1 MARRLGIDL
10 EPADFFVEP
19 ALADGT
25 HGVAVRQELSLVAAG
40 SGRQTQHFL
49 EPRHPTPQGSRTV
62 MTANTADVIELKQ
75 PHATRTVDQGP
86 VRDRRDPA
94 ARPRAGQHVRLG
106 DPQGPAR
113 RPDDRHAA
121 GGRADRHHR
130 RRRVPGHGDGR
141 GRQLQRRLGGAG
153 HPALAARRPQA
164 ALPHRGL
171 GRVGH
176 RLRGGLEGEAVE
188 GRRRGRHPL
197 QPGRRRRRGVQRRR
211 PDELV
216 QPADL
221 GLRDHGRLVRP
232 VLQGAVAPADAA
244 AQAPDLGGGR
254 LLHAGAG
261 DRLPHAVRPC
271 AAHAQARRQRAGLG
285 RCRRPGLDGDPADRG
300 LGRAT
305 RSR

>member
-1 MARRLGIDL
+1 MSRNTVEHVIRKFGSQQRVAELLGIWQTAVSGWVRRGAIPARRQEELLAIARREGIEL
-10 EPADFFVEP
+10 EPGRFLRRARGRTAP
-19 ALADGT
+19 TASPCARSCPG
-25 HGVAVRQELSLVAAG
+25 R
-40 SGRQTQHFL
+40 GRQRPADHHFL
-49 EPRHPTPQGSRTV
+49 EPRRPTPQGSRTV
-62 MTANTADVIELKQ
+62 MTANTAEVIELKQ
-75 PHATRTVDQGP
+75 PHADPDRHQGP

-113 RPDDRHAA
+113 RADHRHAA
-121 GGRADRHHR
+121 GGGADRHHR

-153 HPALAARRPQA
+153 HPAVAARRPQA

-211 PDELV
+211 PDELAE
-216 QPADL
+216 PADL
-221 GLRDHGRLVRP
+221 GLRDHRT
-232 VLQGAVAPADAA
+232 
-244 AQAPDLGGGR
+244 
-254 LLHAGAG
+254 
-261 DRLPHAVRPC
+261 
-271 AAHAQARRQRAGLG
+271 ARSPSSARCSRA
-285 RCRRPGLDGDPADRG
+285 
-300 LGRAT
+300 
-305 RSR
+305 S